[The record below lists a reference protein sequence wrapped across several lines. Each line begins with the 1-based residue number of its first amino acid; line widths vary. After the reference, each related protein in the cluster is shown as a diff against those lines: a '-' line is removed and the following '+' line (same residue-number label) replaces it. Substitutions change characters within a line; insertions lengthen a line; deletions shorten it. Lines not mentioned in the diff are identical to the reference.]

1 MTADQYDRNVQ
12 TREDSQDRVEYAI
25 RLPGSDDEPDSY
37 IWLPIDSKFPQEDY
51 LRLIEATE
59 TADVDAVQKATA
71 ALVRSVQN
79 CAKDIRNKYFNPP
92 KTTDFAILFLPT
104 EGLYAEVLRQPG
116 QIEKMQQVYR
126 VVVAGPSTVSAIL
139 CSLRMGFRT
148 LAIEKRSS
156 EVWKIL
162 AAVNTEFGKFGDVLA
177 KVKRQLNTASKTLDQ
192 TDVRTRAMA
201 RKLRDLEH
209 LPADATAEILGLP
222 ESDTDE
228 VLYVED

>member
-1 MTADQYDRNVQ
+1 LTADQYDRNVQ

-126 VVVAGPSTVSAIL
+126 VVVAGPSTLSAIL
-139 CSLRMGFRT
+139 CSLRMDFRT

-177 KVKRQLNTASKTLDQ
+177 KVKRQLNTSLKTLDQ
-192 TDVRTRAMA
+192 TDVRTRAMV